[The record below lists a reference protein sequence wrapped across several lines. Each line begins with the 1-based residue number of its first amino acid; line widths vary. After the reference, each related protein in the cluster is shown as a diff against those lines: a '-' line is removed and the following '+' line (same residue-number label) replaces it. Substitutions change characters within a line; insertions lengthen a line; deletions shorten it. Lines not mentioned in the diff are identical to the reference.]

1 MAETPDFEPDSAFE
15 IVEPIRLSAPLIF
28 NSPHSGSRYPASFLE
43 RTRLDARSVRQ
54 SEDVDVDALFSC
66 ATSAAPLMRAHF
78 PRAWL
83 DVNRE
88 PFELDP
94 DMFSDGLPSFAN
106 TTSARVAS
114 GLGTIPRV
122 VADGKAIY
130 ATTLSAAEALARIE
144 DVYVPYH
151 RALRRL
157 VDRSRSIFGLAILVD
172 CHSMPSTIRSTHF
185 RKRPDFVLGD
195 RHGSSCDPA
204 VTDAVEALLVRRG
217 YDVSRNRPYAGG
229 FITEHYG
236 QPADGVHAI
245 QIEVNRA
252 LYLDERKL
260 TRSKSYDTLRGDIE
274 MLVDMLVEVG
284 AELVSPHRDA
294 AE

>member
-1 MAETPDFEPDSAFE
+1 MAEAIDFEPDSAFE
-15 IVEPIRLSAPLIF
+15 IVEPKRLTAPLIF
-28 NSPHSGSRYPASFLE
+28 NSPHSGSRYPSSFLAKS
-43 RTRLDARSVRQ
+43 RLDERAVRQ
-54 SEDVDVDALFSC
+54 SEDVDVDELFAA
-66 ATSAAPLMRAHF
+66 ATSGAPLLRAHF

-94 DMFSDGLPSFAN
+94 GMFSERLPTFAN
-106 TTSARVAS
+106 TGSARVAS

-130 ATTLSAAEALARIE
+130 SGALSIGEALARIE
-144 DVYVPYH
+144 SVYVPYH

-157 VDRSRSIFGLAILVD
+157 IDRSRAIFGFAILID
-172 CHSMPSTIRSTHF
+172 CHSMPSTVRMAHL
-185 RKRPDFVLGD
+185 RRRPDFVLGD
-195 RHGSSCDPA
+195 RHGSSCDSA
-204 VTDAVEALLVRRG
+204 LTDAIEAALVRRG

-236 QPADGVHAI
+236 QPKDGTHAI

-252 LYLDERKL
+252 LYLDERSL
-260 TRSKSYDTLRGDIE
+260 RRSKGYAVLRDDIAGLIG
-274 MLVDMLVEVG
+274 MLIRDSSDLINR
-284 AELVSPHRDA
+284 HREA

>member
-1 MAETPDFEPDSAFE
+1 MAEAIDFEPDSAFE
-15 IVEPIRLSAPLIF
+15 IVEPKRLRAPLIF
-28 NSPHSGSRYPASFLE
+28 NSPHSGSHYPASFLAKS
-43 RTRLDARSVRQ
+43 RLDERAVRQ
-54 SEDVDVDALFSC
+54 SEDVDVDELFYAAVSD
-66 ATSAAPLMRAHF
+66 APLLRAHF

-94 DMFSDGLPSFAN
+94 GMFSDPLPSFAN
-106 TTSARVAS
+106 TASARVAS

-130 ATTLSAAEALARIE
+130 ASALTTAEALARIE

-157 VDRSRSIFGLAILVD
+157 IDRSRAIFGFAVLID
-172 CHSMPSTIRSTHF
+172 CHSMPSTVRTAHL
-185 RKRPDFVLGD
+185 RRRPDFVLGD
-195 RHGSSCDPA
+195 RHGSSCDPVLA
-204 VTDAVEALLVRRG
+204 DAIEATLVRRG

-236 QPADGVHAI
+236 QPGDGTHAI

-252 LYLDERKL
+252 LYLDERTL
-260 TRSKSYDTLRGDIE
+260 QRSKGYEVLRDDIAE
-274 MLVDMLVEVG
+274 LIAMLVRDCSDLI
-284 AELVSPHRDA
+284 SPQRDA

>member
-1 MAETPDFEPDSAFE
+1 MAEAIDFESDSAFE
-15 IVEPIRLSAPLIF
+15 IIEPSRLGAPLIF
-28 NSPHSGSRYPASFLE
+28 NSPHSGSRYPASFLA
-43 RTRLDARSVRQ
+43 RSRLDERAVRQ
-54 SEDVDVDALFSC
+54 SEDVDVDELFS
-66 ATSAAPLMRAHF
+66 AAVTDAPLLRAHF

-94 DMFSDGLPSFAN
+94 VMFSDPLPSFAN
-106 TTSARVAS
+106 IKSARVAS

-130 ATTLSAAEALARIE
+130 STLLSVNEALARIE

-151 RALRRL
+151 QALRRL
-157 VDRSRSIFGLAILVD
+157 LDRSRAVFGFAILVD
-172 CHSMPSTIRSTHF
+172 CHSMPSTVRTAHL
-185 RKRPDFVLGD
+185 RRRPDFVLGD
-195 RHGSSCDPA
+195 RHGLSCDPA
-204 VTDAVEALLVRRG
+204 LTDAIEATLVRRG

-236 QPADGVHAI
+236 QPGDGIHAV

-252 LYLDERKL
+252 LYLDERTL
-260 TRSKSYDTLRGDIE
+260 HRSKGYPTLRADIAGLIESLIGDCG
-274 MLVDMLVEVG
+274 D
-284 AELVSPHRDA
+284 LVSPRHIA